1 MKTRFSVLSLG
12 LLLGLGLY
20 SCSSAEEEFIP
31 EEQQV
36 EIKLTSAILTP
47 ETRGANASEQ
57 STQIVSGQSVGVT
70 IANASAAHDNVQWNV
85 GTNGALTSTSTSPIY
100 YATTA
105 ATITAYHPYN
115 AAWSTLTTQQFSV
128 QEDQSA
134 DGYKNS
140 DLLWTTKTQERTAGN
155 VSLVFAHKLAKVNVN
170 LTSSTFTDTELA
182 TATISIAS
190 VELNTGIDLSTG
202 ALSAATT
209 SNVGEIVAAKNSAT
223 ASAIVVPQTVASG
236 KVLIKVKLGSAV
248 YGYTL
253 PSNVTFAAGTSYTY
267 NMSLSKTELTLASSS
282 ITDWTAGTTTDVT
295 GEELNTNSE
304 GYMYIEALADAVS
317 VSLTYETTSSFTHN
331 PIIQFSTDQKNWQ
344 DLAFEN
350 TDNAKIRKTPSIEL
364 NKEEKVYFRGN
375 NTSGLS
381 SQSEVVKFS
390 IDGASS
396 AGGNVMSLLYTE
408 DIENKKVIPNDYC
421 FYLLFS
427 GNSDLQQGPQLPA
440 TELKSNCYQQMFL
453 MCRGLIAAPDL
464 PATDLSDASHCYH
477 SMFSNCLS
485 LEHTPIISA
494 SVLSDYCF
502 QEMFK
507 KCEKLTEMPT
517 LSAKTLQP
525 YCYKGM
531 FYQCTGLTSAS
542 VLPAKKLQ
550 SHCYEQMFYG
560 CTSLVNSPI
569 ILATDTS
576 GSSAQNGCSSMFQGC
591 SKLVNIY
598 SMMPSNSFTSSYSVT
613 SYWVSNVN
621 ATGTYHKPSSVS
633 ISSSNYGNSAV
644 PTGWTVENFDFSSY
658 E

>member
-57 STQIVSGQSVGVT
+57 STQIISGQAVGVT

-155 VSLVFAHKLAKVNVN
+155 VSLIFAHKLAKVNVN

-267 NMSLSKTELTLASSS
+267 NMTLTKHEVKLDSSS
-282 ITDWTAGTTTDVT
+282 ITDWTANTPTDVVGEELPIESDEYVDLGLPSGTLWATCNLGADAPEQEGKQYAWGEIIAKSEIIEGYGSWTGEKNANYVT
-295 GEELNTNSE
+295 GETRTTYDKDHYKWTANYSYSKYNETDGKIMLESFDDAATINLGEEWCIPTPDQLTELRENCSASWTTVNHVS
-304 GYMYIEALADAVS
+304 GMKVVGPNGNYI
-317 VSLTYETTSSFTHN
+317 F
-331 PIIQFSTDQKNWQ
+331 
-344 DLAFEN
+344 
-350 TDNAKIRKTPSIEL
+350 
-364 NKEEKVYFRGN
+364 
-375 NTSGLS
+375 
-381 SQSEVVKFS
+381 
-390 IDGASS
+390 
-396 AGGNVMSLLYTE
+396 
-408 DIENKKVIPNDYC
+408 
-421 FYLLFS
+421 
-427 GNSDLQQGPQLPA
+427 LPA
-440 TELKSNCYQQMFL
+440 TGY
-453 MCRGLIAAPDL
+453 
-464 PATDLSDASHCYH
+464 T
-477 SMFSNCLS
+477 
-485 LEHTPIISA
+485 
-494 SVLSDYCF
+494 
-502 QEMFK
+502 
-507 KCEKLTEMPT
+507 
-517 LSAKTLQP
+517 
-525 YCYKGM
+525 
-531 FYQCTGLTSAS
+531 
-542 VLPAKKLQ
+542 
-550 SHCYEQMFYG
+550 
-560 CTSLVNSPI
+560 
-569 ILATDTS
+569 
-576 GSSAQNGCSSMFQGC
+576 QG
-591 SKLVNIY
+591 
-598 SMMPSNSFTSSYSVT
+598 
-613 SYWVSNVN
+613 
-621 ATGTYHKPSSVS
+621 TGTYSGVINKSIYWSSGLRNVS
-633 ISSSNYGNSAV
+633 MGYVNSLSFEGKGTKLDQGTMDKRHIGGAIRPV
-644 PTGWTVENFDFSSY
+644 RK
-658 E
+658 